1 MVRMAAA
8 RPAVHPAG
16 MTQAQSFQAVTAEEE
31 AVPSRED
38 TMAPARMLLGAAE
51 FATYEREL
59 ARLRDLRDRKLPE
72 RLRAARGFVA
82 ADVAEEIAHIQ
93 EQQTVMD
100 ARIARL
106 VDLLSAATVIAD
118 DQRSDVAT
126 LGSTVEVEYP
136 RTGRRARYRLS
147 GAASGNERGGVSAR
161 SPVGRALMGRRV
173 GDVVSAELPGGR
185 VEQLHVVSIAAARA
199 DRS

>member
-1 MVRMAAA
+1 MVRMAAP

-16 MTQAQSFQAVTAEEE
+16 MTQAQSFQAVTAEED
-31 AVPSRED
+31 AVPSRKD
-38 TMAPARMLLGAAE
+38 TLAPARMLLGAAE

-106 VDLLSAATVIAD
+106 VDLLGAATVIAD

-126 LGSTVEVEYP
+126 LGSTVDVEYP
-136 RTGRRARYRLS
+136 RTARRARYRLT
-147 GAASGNERGGVSAR
+147 GAASGHERGGVSAR

-185 VEQLHVVSIAAARA
+185 VEQLHVVSLGAARA